1 MTTIADTLQ
10 TPDLSAHPGDV
21 CWAQAMAQLA
31 EAIETHGAHPSR
43 TVVLVPY
50 AQLIQQARCAWAAHT
65 ALTGKAASFMPRF
78 ESTMN
83 WSGTSETS
91 EGWDGDFAP
100 APEDIQMDA
109 AIDALTGAAL
119 LERAGLV
126 AQQAALAGRL
136 VESSWAMAR
145 LAAAQ
150 APAQRLAWGAHMA
163 AQLGVGLESPL
174 LALELAVGRIALA
187 WAAASSYPSDVLFSK
202 QFDLLVVLGGFQSEP
217 LVEALKVHFSH
228 KAVTL
233 KLTTPPMLGAL
244 SLHAA
249 QDAEDEAHRAAACVI
264 AHLQKGRC
272 PVALIAQDR
281 VLTRRT
287 RAMLAGRGIALRD
300 ETGWKLSTT
309 RAAATLMSL
318 LRAMPWDASADAV
331 LDWLK
336 NAPAFDAS
344 AVTLLEIE
352 LRKAGVRF
360 WHDLPARD
368 PLHNSGEAVA
378 VGSGWAARRL
388 FAGNSPAI
396 AKKNNAADRPSPAD
410 YRPQGV
416 MQRVPMVLDTLLVIN
431 ATALRDGLQR
441 ARLLTDWLHDLRA
454 ALQTSNQWEPL
465 AIDTAGS
472 AVLAALRLDAGSEV
486 QFTSSIRMSLQDF
499 TSWVNQTLEAASF
512 SPEHPPEAQVV
523 ILPLSQLLGRPM
535 QAVVLPGA
543 DEVRLAVSPELPGMW
558 LPAQREVLGLP
569 SRAELAAAQRQAW
582 DYALH
587 MPHIDVLWRTSEG
600 GEALMPSGFVQEVL
614 LKQASD
620 KSLRSGCM
628 AADPRIQR
636 EVAARPTPHPMP
648 QLVSTNEAL
657 STRLTRLSASAYE
670 DLRRCPYRFFALRLL
685 KLQESEELESEL
697 GKREFGNWLHTLLNS
712 FHEAL
717 KTATDQSM
725 QARLAM
731 INIAAESAAKE
742 LGSTDSEFLPFAA
755 IWPRVRDGYLDWL
768 TGHEAGGA
776 QFLQGEVWK
785 EMPYGSVTLFGKLD
799 RIDQLPGGSRLVMD
813 YKTEARATTQAR
825 IKEGSEDTQLAFYA
839 ALLADDTLA
848 ASYVNLGEKEPT
860 KTYGQSDI
868 VHLRDGLIESILR
881 DVSGIAAGAPMPAL
895 GEGKACDYCSARG
908 MCRKDFW

>member
-1 MTTIADTLQ
+1 MTTIANTRQSLQ
-10 TPDLSAHPGDV
+10 TPQNPDLSGHPGDV
-21 CWAQAMAQLA
+21 CWAQAMTQLA
-31 EAIETHGAHPSR
+31 EAIETYSAHPSR
-43 TVVLVPY
+43 SVVLVPY

-83 WSGTSETS
+83 WSGTSEGG
-91 EGWDGDFAP
+91 EGDFVT

-109 AIDALTGAAL
+109 ALDALTAAAL
-119 LERAGLV
+119 LERAGLGAQQAALRTGLG

-150 APAQRLAWGAHMA
+150 APAQRLAWGAHLA

-187 WAAASSYPSDVLFSK
+187 WAAASSYPTDVLFSK

-228 KAVTL
+228 KTVTL
-233 KLTTPPMLGAL
+233 KLTAPPMLGTL

-264 AHLQKGRC
+264 AHLQQGRC

-281 VLTRRT
+281 VLTRRI

-336 NAPAFDAS
+336 NAPAFEAS

-360 WHDLPARD
+360 WRALPAR
-368 PLHNSGEAVA
+368 L
-378 VGSGWAARRL
+378 
-388 FAGNSPAI
+388 I
-396 AKKNNAADRPSPAD
+396 
-410 YRPQGV
+410 
-416 MQRVPMVLDTLLVIN
+416 DTPLVIN
-431 ATALRDGLQR
+431 VTALRDGLQR
-441 ARLLTDWLHDLRA
+441 ARWLTDWLHDLRA
-454 ALQTSNQWEPL
+454 ALQASNQWEPL
-465 AIDTAGS
+465 ARDAAGS
-472 AVLAALRLDAGSEV
+472 AVLVALRLDESSEV
-486 QFTSSIRMSLQDF
+486 QFASSIRMSLQDF
-499 TSWVNQTLEAASF
+499 TSWVMQTLEAASF
-512 SPEHPPEAQVV
+512 APEHPPEAQVV

-543 DEVRLAVSPELPGMW
+543 DEVRLVVSPEPPGMW
-558 LPAQREVLGLP
+558 TPSQREVLGLP
-569 SRAELAAAQRQAW
+569 SRVELASAQRQAW

-614 LKQASD
+614 LKQSP
-620 KSLRSGCM
+620 LM

-636 EVAARPTPHPMP
+636 EVTAQPTPHPMP
-648 QLVSTNEAL
+648 QLGSTHEAL
-657 STRLTRLSASAYE
+657 SSPLTRLTRLSASAYE

-717 KTATDQSM
+717 KTATDLSM

-731 INIAAESAAKE
+731 INIAAETAAKE
-742 LGSTDSEFLPFAA
+742 LGLTDSEFLPFAA

-768 TGHEAGGA
+768 DGHEASGA
-776 QFLQGEVWK
+776 QFLEGEVWK
-785 EMPYGSVTLFGKLD
+785 EMRYGSVTLFGKLD

-839 ALLADDTLA
+839 ALLTDDTLA
-848 ASYVNLGEKEPT
+848 ASYINLGEKEPT

-868 VHLRDGLIESILR
+868 VHLRDGLIESILS
-881 DVSGIAAGAPMPAL
+881 DVSRIAAGAPMPAL

-908 MCRKDFW
+908 MCRKDFWS

>member
-1 MTTIADTLQ
+1 MTTIADTLKTTQ
-10 TPDLSAHPGDV
+10 SPDLSGHPGDV

-31 EAIETHGAHPSR
+31 TSIQTHGAHPSR

-83 WSGTSETS
+83 WSGTSE
-91 EGWDGDFAP
+91 GGDGDFVP
-100 APEDIQMDA
+100 VPEDIQMDA
-109 AIDALTGAAL
+109 ALDAITAAAL
-119 LERAGLV
+119 LERAGLGAQQAALRAGLGAQQAALRTGLGAQQAALRTGLG

-163 AQLGVGLESPL
+163 AQLAVGLESPL

-202 QFDLLVVLGGFQSEP
+202 QLDLLVVLGGFQSEP

-233 KLTTPPMLGAL
+233 KLTAPPMLGAL
-244 SLHAA
+244 SLHAT

-281 VLTRRT
+281 VLTRRLS
-287 RAMLAGRGIALRD
+287 AMLAGRGIALRD

-352 LRKAGVRF
+352 LRREGVRF
-360 WHDLPARD
+360 WRALPAR
-368 PLHNSGEAVA
+368 
-378 VGSGWAARRL
+378 
-388 FAGNSPAI
+388 
-396 AKKNNAADRPSPAD
+396 
-410 YRPQGV
+410 
-416 MQRVPMVLDTLLVIN
+416 VLDTLLVIN

-454 ALQTSNQWEPL
+454 ALQISNQWEPL
-465 AIDTAGS
+465 ARDAAGS
-472 AVLAALRLDAGSEV
+472 TVLAALRLDAGSDV
-486 QFTSSIRMSLQDF
+486 QFASSIRMSLQDF

-512 SPEHPPEAQVV
+512 APEHPPEAQVV

-543 DEVRLAVSPELPGMW
+543 DEVRLAVSPEPPGMW

-569 SRAELAAAQRQAW
+569 SRAELASAQRQAW

-587 MPHIDVLWRTSEG
+587 MPHIDVLWRTSEA

-620 KSLRSGCM
+620 KALRSCCM

-657 STRLTRLSASAYE
+657 STPLTRLTRLSASAYE

-731 INIAAESAAKE
+731 INIAAETAAKE
-742 LGSTDSEFLPFAA
+742 LGLTDSEFLPFTA

-768 TGHEAGGA
+768 AGHEASGA

-785 EMPYGSVTLFGKLD
+785 EMSYGSVTLFGKLD
-799 RIDQLPGGSRLVMD
+799 RIDQLPNGADGSTLVMD
-813 YKTEARATTQAR
+813 YKTEARVTTQAR

-848 ASYVNLGEKEPT
+848 ASYINLGEKEPT

-868 VHLRDGLIESILR
+868 VHLRDGLIESILS
-881 DVSGIAAGAPMPAL
+881 DVSRIAAGASMPAL

-908 MCRKDFW
+908 MCRKDFWS

>member
-10 TPDLSAHPGDV
+10 TPQSSQSPDLSGHPGDV

-83 WSGTSETS
+83 WSGTFETSETS
-91 EGWDGDFAP
+91 EGGDGGLVP

-109 AIDALTGAAL
+109 AIDVLTAAAL
-119 LERAGLV
+119 LERAGLGAQQAALRTGLGAQQAALRTGLGAQQAALRTGLGAQQAALRTGLG

-150 APAQRLAWGAHMA
+150 APAQRLAWGANLA

-202 QFDLLVVLGGFQSEP
+202 QLDLLVVLGGFQFEP

-233 KLTTPPMLGAL
+233 KLTAPPMLGAL
-244 SLHAA
+244 LLHAT

-281 VLTRRT
+281 MLTRRT

-352 LRKAGVRF
+352 LRREGVRF
-360 WHDLPARD
+360 WRALPAR
-368 PLHNSGEAVA
+368 
-378 VGSGWAARRL
+378 
-388 FAGNSPAI
+388 
-396 AKKNNAADRPSPAD
+396 
-410 YRPQGV
+410 
-416 MQRVPMVLDTLLVIN
+416 VLDTLLVIN

-486 QFTSSIRMSLQDF
+486 QFASSIRMSLQDF
-499 TSWVNQTLEAASF
+499 TNWVNQTLEAASF
-512 SPEHPPEAQVV
+512 APEHPPEAQVV

-543 DEVRLAVSPELPGMW
+543 DEVRLAVSPEPPGMW

-569 SRAELAAAQRQAW
+569 SRAELASAQRQAW

-614 LKQASD
+614 LKQAPD
-620 KSLRSGCM
+620 KSLRSCCM

-636 EVAARPTPHPMP
+636 QVAARPTPHPMP

-657 STRLTRLSASAYE
+657 SSRLTRLSASAYE

-742 LGSTDSEFLPFAA
+742 LGLTDSEFLPFAA

-768 TGHEAGGA
+768 AGHEAGGA

-799 RIDQLPGGSRLVMD
+799 RIDQLAGGSRLVMD

-839 ALLADDTLA
+839 ALLTDDTLA

-860 KTYGQSDI
+860 KTYGQSEI
-868 VHLRDGLIESILR
+868 VHLRDGLIESILS
-881 DVSGIAAGAPMPAL
+881 DVSRIAAGAPLPAL

>member
-1 MTTIADTLQ
+1 MTTIANTRQSLQ
-10 TPDLSAHPGDV
+10 TPQNPDLSGHPGDV

-31 EAIETHGAHPSR
+31 EAIKTHGAHPSR
-43 TVVLVPY
+43 SVVLVPY

-83 WSGTSETS
+83 WSGTFEAFETS
-91 EGWDGDFAP
+91 EGGDGDFVP

-109 AIDALTGAAL
+109 ALDALTAAAL
-119 LERAGLV
+119 LVRAGLG
-126 AQQAALAGRL
+126 AQQSALAGRL

-150 APAQRLAWGAHMA
+150 APAQRLAWGAQLA

-202 QFDLLVVLGGFQSEP
+202 RFDLLVVLGGFQSEP

-233 KLTTPPMLGAL
+233 KLTAPTMLGAL

-264 AHLQKGRC
+264 GHLQKGRC

-281 VLTRRT
+281 VLTRRLS
-287 RAMLAGRGIALRD
+287 AILAGRGIALRD

-318 LRAMPWDASADAV
+318 LRAMPRLASADAV

-344 AVTLLEIE
+344 QVTLLEIE
-352 LRKAGVRF
+352 LRREGVRF
-360 WHDLPARD
+360 WRALPAR
-368 PLHNSGEAVA
+368 
-378 VGSGWAARRL
+378 
-388 FAGNSPAI
+388 
-396 AKKNNAADRPSPAD
+396 
-410 YRPQGV
+410 
-416 MQRVPMVLDTLLVIN
+416 VLDTLLVIN

-465 AIDTAGS
+465 ARDAAGS

-486 QFTSSIRMSLQDF
+486 QFASSVRMSLQDF
-499 TSWVNQTLEAASF
+499 TSWAMQTLEAANF
-512 SPEHPPEAQVV
+512 APEHPPEAQVV
-523 ILPLSQLLGRPM
+523 ILPLSQLLGRRM

-543 DEVRLAVSPELPGMW
+543 DEVRLAVSPEPPGMW
-558 LPAQREVLGLP
+558 TPSQREVLGLP
-569 SRAELAAAQRQAW
+569 SRAELASAQRQAW

-614 LKQASD
+614 LQLSP
-620 KSLRSGCM
+620 LM

-636 EVAARPTPHPMP
+636 EVTARPTPHPMP

-657 STRLTRLSASAYE
+657 SSPLTRLTRLSASAYE

-697 GKREFGNWLHTLLNS
+697 GKREFGNWLHTLLNR
-712 FHEAL
+712 FHEVL

-742 LGSTDSEFLPFAA
+742 LGLTGSEFLPFAA

-768 TGHEAGGA
+768 AGHEAGGA

-799 RIDQLPGGSRLVMD
+799 RIDQLADGSALVMD

-825 IKEGSEDTQLAFYA
+825 IKEGAEDTQLAFYA
-839 ALLADDTLA
+839 ALLTDDTLA
-848 ASYVNLGEKEPT
+848 AAYVNLGEKEAIR
-860 KTYGQSDI
+860 TYGQSEI
-868 VHLRDGLIESILR
+868 VHLRDGLIESILS
-881 DVSGIAAGAPMPAL
+881 DVSRIAAGAPMPAL
-895 GEGKACDYCSARG
+895 GEGKACDYCAARG
-908 MCRKDFW
+908 MCRKDFWQ